1 MNTPEVEQLYRRYQR
16 YDRVAKQYNAVLDE
30 REGGHVH
37 LVIDPERRTL
47 TPVLRLGIHVV
58 AIPKTLPR
66 DRPTA
71 WYVEKYCEYQAK
83 AENTRDLYWVLK
95 DAEKKQTWEALDRE
109 GKLAQLQAIGER
121 LKVVDTELAAWLD
134 KVPAWRRQEVERE
147 PPTTPKEAVLAW
159 IDGGSDPRL
168 MIELIEEMKRE
179 CEAERDWLLERL

>member
-1 MNTPEVEQLYRRYQR
+1 MDAADLDRLYRRYQR
-16 YDRVAKQYNAVLDE
+16 YDRIAKQYNTVLDE

-83 AENTRDLYWVLK
+83 ATNAHDLYWVLK
-95 DAEKKQTWEALDRE
+95 DAGKKQTWEALDRE
-109 GKLAQLQAIGER
+109 GKLTQLQAIGQR
-121 LKVVDTELAAWLD
+121 LKVIETELA
-134 KVPAWRRQEVERE
+134 
-147 PPTTPKEAVLAW
+147 T
-159 IDGGSDPRL
+159 
-168 MIELIEEMKRE
+168 
-179 CEAERDWLLERL
+179 